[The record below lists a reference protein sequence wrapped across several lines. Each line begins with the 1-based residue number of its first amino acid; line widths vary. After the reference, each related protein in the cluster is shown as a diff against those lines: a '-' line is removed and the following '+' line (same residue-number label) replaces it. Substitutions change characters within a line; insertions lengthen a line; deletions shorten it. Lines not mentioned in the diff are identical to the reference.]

1 MQVAAVR
8 RAFPPLYVSQEELL
22 AAFRTTWSRRHF
34 NLDRLEQLHRSVLVG
49 GRYLALP
56 MAEYESI
63 DSFGKANDAFVRV
76 ACDIGA
82 EAVTTALGAIG
93 ATPRDVDAIYFTS
106 VTGIATPSIDARL
119 ANRLGFRPDVKRVPI
134 FGLGCVAGA
143 AGIARCADYV
153 RAFPEH
159 LAILLSVELCSL
171 TLQKDDLSIPNLIAS
186 GLFGDGAACAIVT
199 GASHPRARGPRI
211 VATRSAFYRNT
222 EDVMGWAVGDRGFKI
237 VLSAAVPE
245 MVRVHLEEDV
255 TMFLRDHGL
264 AA

>member
-1 MQVAAVR
+1 
-8 RAFPPLYVSQEELL
+8 P
-22 AAFRTTWSRRHF
+22 
-34 NLDRLEQLHRSVLVG
+34 
-49 GRYLALP
+49 
-56 MAEYESI
+56 
-63 DSFGKANDAFVRV
+63 
-76 ACDIGA
+76 
-82 EAVTTALGAIG
+82 TALGAIG

-199 GASHPRARGPRI
+199 GADHPKARGPRV
-211 VATRSAFYRNT
+211 VATRSAFYRAT
-222 EDVMGWAVGDRGFKI
+222 EDGMGWAAGERGGTT
-237 VLSAAVPE
+237 VLSAAVAARRHARWSVARGAVEPGRAHSSA
-245 MVRVHLEEDV
+245 MVALHTGLLIGCAAEPRLFDRP
-255 TMFLRDHGL
+255 FLPWLGIPAL
-264 AA
+264 ALVLLAQALRWWVIRALGPRWNTRIFV